1 MIEKYT
7 VLLQYHATI
16 EVESMADSQ
25 QQALF
30 NAVNMAYFKGLDPV
44 IDIERAELLD
54 EYGNTIMELP
64 LSDEQVE
71 EWIIEYKKIDD
82 REKRLEHERN
92 YRKVRD

>member
-1 MIEKYT
+1 MKTYT

-16 EVESMADSQ
+16 EVESTADSE

-64 LSDEQVE
+64 LSDEQLE